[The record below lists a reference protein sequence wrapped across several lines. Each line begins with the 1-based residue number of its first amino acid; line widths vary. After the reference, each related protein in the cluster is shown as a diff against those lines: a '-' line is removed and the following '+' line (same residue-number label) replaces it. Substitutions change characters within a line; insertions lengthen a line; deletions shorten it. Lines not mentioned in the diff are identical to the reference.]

1 MKKIINI
8 NLSGRV
14 IPIED
19 SAYEKL
25 QSYIESLRRYFSK
38 EEDRDEIINDIE
50 SRIAEL
56 MNEKLRKGATHIT
69 DDDINEIAASMGRPE
84 DFDADAAEPKA
95 ATGSSTKSSTE
106 QTSAEKKTR
115 RRLYRDTNDKFIA
128 GVCSG
133 IANYLNIDPSIV
145 RILFAIIT
153 FGGFGLG
160 FVVYVV
166 LWIVLPGSDEEGYI
180 GKRLYRNPEDRIIG
194 GVAGGLAAYFNR
206 GTGMIRL
213 IFLAPFLF
221 SVFLTI
227 LRGFTWHYDFDFV
240 PNIVFGSLGSTF
252 ILTYIIL
259 WIVLPEA
266 RSTYEKM
273 EMRGEKVDV
282 NTIRQNMKDRVKDW
296 SEEVKQSAENIG
308 NKAKEFANTKG
319 KTFASE
325 VGERA
330 RRGGSG
336 LGHAIGV
343 LFKVFF
349 FFIAGTI
356 AFGIFAALMALLFGG
371 VVWWPINNF
380 LWTSKWQQMYA
391 WGTVIFFLAVPL
403 IGFIIWIV
411 RRIIR
416 VRSRS
421 SYLGWTFG
429 FLWCI
434 GWVSVILL
442 AASLTKDFREYEYAP
457 AETISIAQP
466 SNGNMI
472 VVVSEPELEYTG
484 NFGWIEDDANGW
496 DMSSDTMKLSLVNF
510 DISKS
515 YDSLYHVT
523 IQKYSFGRN
532 ADEAMQRAQHF
543 TYAVSSRDSLL
554 DLASGFSISK
564 NDKFRGQKVQIN
576 IQVPAGKKIR
586 FDNSVR
592 DKLNPVKIGHRGRR
606 RGNVEVIF
614 NDDYF
619 WWRSN
624 TDYVMQPNG
633 ELTDITGRKISG
645 DDSYRYEQ
653 EWHDSVDIDRQL
665 KDKER
670 EIEELRKRKEEIRTP
685 ERRDTTGV
693 YKYKPAA
700 KGDAKNEEGI
710 IANAKVYS
718 PVLSLNET
726 FF

>member
-25 QSYIESLRRYFSK
+25 QGYIESLRRYFSK

-69 DDDINEIAASMGRPE
+69 DADIDEIAASMGRPE
-84 DFDADAAEPKA
+84 DFDADATETKDTA
-95 ATGSSTKSSTE
+95 GSKSSAQQSYT
-106 QTSAEKKTR
+106 EKKAR
-115 RRLYRDTNDKFIA
+115 RRLYRDNNDKFIG

-133 IANYLNIDPSIV
+133 IAAYLNVDPSIV

-160 FVVYVV
+160 FLAYII
-166 LWIVLPGSDEEGYI
+166 LWIVLPASDEEGFK

-206 GTGMIRL
+206 GTGMIRF

-221 SVFLTI
+221 SIFLSI
-227 LRGFTWHYDFDFV
+227 IKGFTWHYDFDFV
-240 PNIVFGSLGSTF
+240 PNIVFGSLSSTF

-282 NTIRQNMKDRVKDW
+282 NSIRQNMKDRVKEW
-296 SEEVKQSAENIG
+296 GEEVKESAENFSS
-308 NKAKEFANTKG
+308 KAKEFANTKG
-319 KTFASE
+319 KTFAKE
-325 VGERA
+325 VNETA

-343 LFKVFF
+343 IFKVFF
-349 FFIAGTI
+349 LFIAGTI

-380 LWTSKWQQMYA
+380 LWTSKWQQLYA

-403 IGFIIWIV
+403 IGFIIWLV

-442 AASLTKDFREYEYAP
+442 AASIAKDFREYEYAP
-457 AETISIAQP
+457 VETITVVQP
-466 SNGNMI
+466 SNGKMI
-472 VVVSEPELEYTG
+472 VVVSDPELEYTG
-484 NFGWIEDDANGW
+484 NFGWVDDDADGW
-496 DMSSDTMKLSLVNF
+496 DLSSDTMKLSLVNF
-510 DISKS
+510 EISKS

-523 IQKYSFGRN
+523 VQKYSFGRT
-532 ADEAMQRAQHF
+532 AQEAIQRAQHF
-543 TYAVSSRDSLL
+543 TYSVSSRDSLL
-554 DLASGFSISK
+554 DIANGFAINK
-564 NDKFRGQKVQIN
+564 DDKFRGQKVQIN

-586 FDNSVR
+586 FDETVK
-592 DKLNPVKIGHRGRR
+592 DKLNPVRIGHRGRR
-606 RGNVEVIF
+606 RSNLEVVF
-614 NDDYF
+614 NDGYF
-619 WWRSN
+619 WWRAN
-624 TDYVMQPNG
+624 TDYIMQPNG
-633 ELTDITGRKISG
+633 QLTDLTGRKIPS
-645 DDSYRYEQ
+645 DDSYRYDQ
-653 EWHDSVDIDRQL
+653 EWNDSIEIDRQL
-665 KDKER
+665 KER
-670 EIEELRKRKEEIRTP
+670 EREVEELRKIKEGMRAP
-685 ERRDTTGV
+685 ARRDTTAV
-693 YKYKPAA
+693 Y
-700 KGDAKNEEGI
+700 KNEEKSEEPVV
-710 IANAKVYS
+710 AKAKVYS
-718 PVLSLNET
+718 PVLSLAET